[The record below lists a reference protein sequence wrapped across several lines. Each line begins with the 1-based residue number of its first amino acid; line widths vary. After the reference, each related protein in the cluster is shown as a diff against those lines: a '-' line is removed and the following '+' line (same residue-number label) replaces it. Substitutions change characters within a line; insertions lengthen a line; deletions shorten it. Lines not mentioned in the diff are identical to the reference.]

1 MVARCGEQRGA
12 HAADSQRRLA
22 TAARGRNQGAVG
34 VSDMKRRPRWQR
46 SRAERLTRMRTRRLN
61 ESTAADAPAV
71 NSNGVAEVV
80 RPRGSGVDRATFRR
94 GEYGRIVR
102 PDGSEHWWVRSAR
115 GTWIAL
121 SHQRVMENDDG
132 TITLL
137 LLT

>member
-1 MVARCGEQRGA
+1 MGTRGLTEASAAGE
-12 HAADSQRRLA
+12 
-22 TAARGRNQGAVG
+22 
-34 VSDMKRRPRWQR
+34 
-46 SRAERLTRMRTRRLN
+46 TR
-61 ESTAADAPAV
+61 DPA
-71 NSNGVAEVV
+71 GVAEVA
-80 RPRGSGVDRATFRR
+80 RPQTASGVGRATFSR

-102 PDGSEHWWVRSAR
+102 PDGTEQWWVRSAR

>member
-1 MVARCGEQRGA
+1 MLQRDDVA
-12 HAADSQRRLA
+12 
-22 TAARGRNQGAVG
+22 
-34 VSDMKRRPRWQR
+34 
-46 SRAERLTRMRTRRLN
+46 
-61 ESTAADAPAV
+61 
-71 NSNGVAEVV
+71 VV
-80 RPRGSGVDRATFRR
+80 RPQTTSGADRATFSR

-102 PDGSEHWWVRSAR
+102 PDGTEQWWVRSAR

>member
-1 MVARCGEQRGA
+1 MNRTRARRRSGS
-12 HAADSQRRLA
+12 AARPARTGQRRLKQA
-22 TAARGRNQGAVG
+22 TAAGDELPLH
-34 VSDMKRRPRWQR
+34 SD
-46 SRAERLTRMRTRRLN
+46 
-61 ESTAADAPAV
+61 D
-71 NSNGVAEVV
+71 VAEV
-80 RPRGSGVDRATFRR
+80 RPQPASGVERATFRR

-102 PDGSEHWWVRSAR
+102 PDGIEQWWVRSAR

>member
-1 MVARCGEQRGA
+1 MKRTRARRRSGT
-12 HAADSQRRLA
+12 AARLARTGQRRLNQA
-22 TAARGRNQGAVG
+22 TAAGDELPLH
-34 VSDMKRRPRWQR
+34 SD
-46 SRAERLTRMRTRRLN
+46 
-61 ESTAADAPAV
+61 
-71 NSNGVAEVV
+71 VAEV
-80 RPRGSGVDRATFRR
+80 RSQTAAGVDRATFRR

-102 PDGSEHWWVRSAR
+102 PDGSEQWWVRSAR

>member
-1 MVARCGEQRGA
+1 MKRRARWRSRAQRPPRTG
-12 HAADSQRRLA
+12 QRRLKQA
-22 TAARGRNQGAVG
+22 TAAGDELPLH
-34 VSDMKRRPRWQR
+34 SD
-46 SRAERLTRMRTRRLN
+46 
-61 ESTAADAPAV
+61 D
-71 NSNGVAEVV
+71 VAEV
-80 RPRGSGVDRATFRR
+80 RPQTASGIDRATFRR

-102 PDGSEHWWVRSAR
+102 PDGSEQWWVRSAR

>member
-1 MVARCGEQRGA
+1 
-12 HAADSQRRLA
+12 
-22 TAARGRNQGAVG
+22 
-34 VSDMKRRPRWQR
+34 MKRRRARPRP
-46 SRAERLTRMRTRRLN
+46 SRAGSFVRIGTCGLN
-61 ESTAADAPAV
+61 ETTASGETRDPDD
-71 NSNGVAEVV
+71 VAEVA
-80 RPRGSGVDRATFRR
+80 RPQTASDVGQATFRR

-102 PDGSEHWWVRSAR
+102 QDGSEQWWVRSAR

>member
-1 MVARCGEQRGA
+1 
-12 HAADSQRRLA
+12 
-22 TAARGRNQGAVG
+22 
-34 VSDMKRRPRWQR
+34 MKRTRARRR
-46 SRAERLTRMRTRRLN
+46 SRAERPARTGQSRLN
-61 ESTAADAPAV
+61 QATAAGDELPLH
-71 NSNGVAEVV
+71 SDDVAEV
-80 RPRGSGVDRATFRR
+80 RPQTASGIDRATFRR

-102 PDGSEHWWVRSAR
+102 PDGSEQWWVRSAR